1 MGEGRT
7 EKIVNFRALCYN
19 KDTGGIAMLLI
30 AVVDDDPRDADRLK
44 TCVEDYCKK
53 HDQAA
58 MIHVFYDGLD
68 LIRSTET
75 HDIVFLDIQMKKLD
89 GLETARFIRKIS
101 KENVLIFVTNMAQFA
116 LKGYEVDALDFILKP
131 VSMASIEFVMD
142 KAMKRL
148 DGGDQALFSLKTAD
162 GTISLAANDIIYV
175 EVFDHNLVYH
185 TSRGDYTVRGR
196 LGDVSEKLS
205 PDRFVL
211 CNRSFIVNLR
221 HVSNVTADYLL
232 IGDTRISVSKSHRKE
247 LMKRFSNYLGDS
259 L

>member
-1 MGEGRT
+1 
-7 EKIVNFRALCYN
+7 
-19 KDTGGIAMLLI
+19 MLLI
-30 AVVDDDPRDADRLK
+30 AVVDDDPRDAQILK
-44 TCVEDYCKK
+44 DCVEEYCRRS
-53 HDQAA
+53 DQAA
-58 MIHVFYDGLD
+58 MVHVFHDGLD
-68 LIRSTET
+68 LIRSTEN

-101 KENVLIFVTNMAQFA
+101 RDSVLIFVTNMAQFA
-116 LKGYEVDALDFILKP
+116 IKGYEVDALDFILKP
-131 VSMASIEFVMD
+131 ATMASIVYVMD

-148 DGGDQALFSLKTAD
+148 NDGGQALFSLKTAD
-162 GTISLAANDIIYV
+162 GPISLSANDIIFV

-185 TSRGDYTVRGR
+185 TTRGDYTVRGR

-205 PDRFVL
+205 PDRFVM

-221 HVSNVTADYLL
+221 HVSNVTAEYLL